1 VSDKRRHFKFAMWI
15 EHSKSQLANDKPSL
29 KWAWPRH
36 VIQFKF
42 QDPQSYLRN
51 NWS

>member
-1 VSDKRRHFKFAMWI
+1 M
-15 EHSKSQLANDKPSL
+15 SQPADDKPSM
-29 KWAWPRH
+29 KWAWSSH

-42 QDPQSYLRN
+42 QGPQSYLMN